1 MSLEKKV
8 LFLNQKI
15 ASRKA
20 VNRDS
25 INIKVLGDG
34 GGGVWGGGGRSPCS
48 EGVVL
53 PHPQL
58 IFVSYGS
65 ISSGTR

>member
-34 GGGVWGGGGRSPCS
+34 GGGVWGGGGRSPS
-48 EGVVL
+48 SVGVFL
-53 PHPQL
+53 PLPNL
-58 IFVSYGS
+58 FFLRYGC
-65 ISSGTR
+65 IASG